1 MCIEGEWYLL
11 RSSQER
17 KEWREYVNQRV
28 NELDPTFSM
37 LYHFQLQSVSFP
49 AVLWNQVIDDIHLKL
64 LYNPGATFINRIRLT
79 CHRTQIRAIINRI
92 REEYGIPDKISLDDW
107 TARSSVQVFHSAP
120 LHIPALTI
128 WYEISKRVRKFREIW
143 LSNSDILKFL
153 LLKGSWTN
161 IYETYH
167 SKGVLRLW
175 FWSDV
180 LMTVSPLY
188 FTNDRD
194 EFSSTQAI
202 DCINSFSRYHIWLN
216 GVRKDHYQS
225 DLCEVAVLIEK
236 RSWCNYNW
244 LEKFCTSYRLTPAFI
259 REIVV
264 QNELGMRTMCMVGLG
279 IELHRMVHEY
289 SHYWSIR
296 HDCQPW
302 LIRSYCAWLVWY
314 LLEFNEMPFIIPKY
328 VFNNASEGMN
338 SHTQAYVN
346 YLESGANGQRGVV
359 TLYNVLTN
367 KEMKTDECVKQA
379 LDDMETRVKKVENDF
394 ITAFREFFRFKLEF
408 VRLSWQNI
416 HSFSLPVPCLQ
427 EDFVQCVSFEGRC
440 VLNRAES
447 WKRVLCDMNNDAFE
461 KLLVVWLGHH
471 PSITL
476 LKNMYPVPVL
486 STHNKEYRRNCLVV
500 PFFELP
506 ERMLKYLE
514 TVAESNVDT

>member
-1 MCIEGEWYLL
+1 
-11 RSSQER
+11 
-17 KEWREYVNQRV
+17 
-28 NELDPTFSM
+28 
-37 LYHFQLQSVSFP
+37 
-49 AVLWNQVIDDIHLKL
+49 
-64 LYNPGATFINRIRLT
+64 
-79 CHRTQIRAIINRI
+79 
-92 REEYGIPDKISLDDW
+92 
-107 TARSSVQVFHSAP
+107 
-120 LHIPALTI
+120 
-128 WYEISKRVRKFREIW
+128 
-143 LSNSDILKFL
+143 
-153 LLKGSWTN
+153 
-161 IYETYH
+161 
-167 SKGVLRLW
+167 
-175 FWSDV
+175 
-180 LMTVSPLY
+180 
-188 FTNDRD
+188 
-194 EFSSTQAI
+194 
-202 DCINSFSRYHIWLN
+202 
-216 GVRKDHYQS
+216 
-225 DLCEVAVLIEK
+225 
-236 RSWCNYNW
+236 
-244 LEKFCTSYRLTPAFI
+244 
-259 REIVV
+259 
-264 QNELGMRTMCMVGLG
+264 
-279 IELHRMVHEY
+279 
-289 SHYWSIR
+289 
-296 HDCQPW
+296 
-302 LIRSYCAWLVWY
+302 
-314 LLEFNEMPFIIPKY
+314 MPFIIPKY

-408 VRLSWQNI
+408 VRLSWLNI